1 SFGGGLALL
10 FAFAAAF
17 LLPQFTIRRGHA
29 AAFWIGIVVMI
40 AGSLLRRHCFRMLG
54 QYFTGNVQVLPD
66 QRVVERG
73 AYRLVRHPAYTAG
86 MLMFLGMALAL
97 GNWLSVAVLFAT
109 TLATYLYRVRV
120 EERALLATIGEP
132 YRLYM

>member
-1 SFGGGLALL
+1 MKPLSVVWPYALVFWGVFLWSYIVEGRIVSRGMKKVRETQAQDANSLFVISFGGGLALL

-73 AYRLVRHPAYTAG
+73 A
-86 MLMFLGMALAL
+86 
-97 GNWLSVAVLFAT
+97 
-109 TLATYLYRVRV
+109 
-120 EERALLATIGEP
+120 
-132 YRLYM
+132 